1 MNRFALA
8 LYARL
13 LEPLLLG
20 LLLVLSIF
28 GSWKG
33 TAVRDDYAW
42 FIGAI
47 VAIYAFLVQG
57 RIAELRSDV
66 RDLRLRVRKLEEP

>member
-1 MNRFALA
+1 MTRFVLA
-8 LYARL
+8 LYSRL

-28 GSWKG
+28 GSWRG

-57 RIAELRSDV
+57 RIAELRSEV
-66 RDLRLRVRKLEEP
+66 LDLRLRVDKSERP